1 MALPQ
6 TLGGGLLSA
15 QVAGADNSSLRSKKM
30 SELIRSMPRQ
40 AARFT
45 APQPIREA
53 PSTLQQGLSSLARS
67 IKAAQDIKKE
77 KAATDAIQALYNRP
91 DIVDPAL
98 QNMSGPDMM
107 QMPTVSQQP
116 SSMELMQTALQFPGT
131 KSAANAMNVAKFQ
144 NLQEQQKA
152 TQDFRFQQLAQ
163 AKELKELEIKRQ
175 QASQFTLMPL
185 ADQKKLYPNV
195 DPQTT
200 RLMVNGLNQ
209 VKPQTVKSL
218 ATEKALRASSATN
231 INIDQKSLGAEGEAA
246 AKSLVKQNEEI
257 DTAALNSE
265 RNMTENLMVAKHLN
279 DQTGENDDLP
289 SGLVT
294 RMGGW
299 LIWAG
304 FDPAKVDNALGNVQ
318 NGQKFQSLILDQLL
332 KKMMAQKGPQ
342 TKEDQ
347 AIMLRTLPGLGVGRR
362 ARDFLLRAAMAVAQR
377 DIDKSNFWGSYV
389 EEKGTRKG
397 ALKAYFRQQNG
408 VPLFGYNKK
417 GKRYVFYNEFRNMM
431 KQAEPNLTAEEIR
444 TRWKMKYGKSV
455 QRSL

>member
-1 MALPQ
+1 
-6 TLGGGLLSA
+6 
-15 QVAGADNSSLRSKKM
+15 
-30 SELIRSMPRQ
+30 MPKQ

-53 PSTLQQGLSSLARS
+53 PSNLQQGLSSLAKS

-185 ADQKKLYPNV
+185 EDQKKQYPNV

-200 RLMVNGLNQ
+200 RMMVSLDGTR
-209 VKPQTVKSL
+209 VKTQTVKSL
-218 ATEKALRASSATN
+218 ETEKALRAASAPN
-231 INIDQKSLGAEGEAA
+231 ITIDQKELGAEGKASGEALVAQNKEIDEAA
-246 AKSLVKQNEEI
+246 LS
-257 DTAALNSE
+257 SE

-377 DIDKSNFWGSYV
+377 DIDKSNFWGSYE

-397 ALKAYFRQQNG
+397 ALKAYFRQQSG

>member
-53 PSTLQQGLSSLARS
+53 PSNLQQGLSSLARS

-347 AIMLRTLPGLGVGRR
+347 AIMLRTLPGLGVWRR